1 MRDRP
6 LLYLCLVI
14 AAAVM
19 LSVLC
24 GGERF
29 VRELRPSALERSVP
43 EGDIAAVIGRVYR
56 IEQKENC
63 QALYLEKNF
72 VKYRKKTEREQ
83 SCREGSVQGEA
94 YREQSVR
101 EEANQEESF
110 QESRIII
117 YTDSE
122 IQFQIGNRVEA
133 KGEVSFFQGARNPGN
148 FDQKRYYQ
156 ILDIHGMIWAED
168 IRIVDTG
175 VRKWK
180 ARLENFRKR
189 WIEIL
194 LSNFGEEDG
203 GVMGAVMLGEKSEVD
218 QELKTLYQVNGIGH
232 IIAISGLH
240 LSFIGIGMYKLLRR
254 ITGSYPVGG
263 IFGILFLMLYIL
275 MIGFT
280 VSAVRALVMF
290 LFRVGAD
297 MAGRHYDAPTA
308 LSAAAVVV
316 LVWRPLSLYDG
327 GFWLSFGAVLAIL
340 AVVPVVQE
348 GISMCV
354 LHNNGQKM
362 KVKMKM
368 KMKTKT
374 KTKAIVQE
382 DISVY
387 ASCTTNVLHSGSVQ
401 VPDNRKEE
409 TQSCLRKNRKGET
422 QSSPGQNR
430 EDGFLS
436 GYLMGVWGH
445 VWQVIIQG
453 LTASA
458 GINLIILPI
467 LLYYFFEFPLYSFI
481 LNLFVIPLMSVL
493 LFLGMAGSLFALWF
507 APVSALLFWICS
519 KILWIYKMSC
529 EITLGLPGARL
540 VIGRPDLWKI
550 VVYYGILFLGLIWLR
565 YIILSVKMQEEQKER
580 EDPAEQRNR
589 RNQRKQREAQS
600 GSFNGNV
607 ASIGQIEFCRDSK
620 NRKKK
625 QIAVFFL
632 WAVGIMILTARFGE
646 AGKLTTVVLDVGQG
660 DGIFMKGPEGNTYLV
675 DGGSSDVKKV
685 GQYRLEPFLK
695 SRGVGKLDYVLISH
709 GDSDHMNGVDE
720 LIGRQEISVKIGTLV
735 LPVKEVW
742 DEALTGL
749 ARKARKHGIRVVV
762 IKPGQSIREGDMVIT
777 CMQPGNMEIKS
788 ENAES
793 RRESAVPGTGNEGLE
808 SGNEASMV
816 LAVQYG
822 PFDLLLTGDVEGE
835 GENQITKQLEERYP
849 DCTWEILK
857 VAHHGS
863 KNSSTEE
870 FLRLVRPAYALISAG
885 QENRYGHPHQETIE
899 RLADVGSKI
908 YSTQENGAIIV
919 EVENGEILR
928 MERWQR

>member
-1 MRDRP
+1 M
-6 LLYLCLVI
+6 
-14 AAAVM
+14 
-19 LSVLC
+19 
-24 GGERF
+24 
-29 VRELRPSALERSVP
+29 
-43 EGDIAAVIGRVYR
+43 
-56 IEQKENC
+56 
-63 QALYLEKNF
+63 
-72 VKYRKKTEREQ
+72 
-83 SCREGSVQGEA
+83 
-94 YREQSVR
+94 
-101 EEANQEESF
+101 
-110 QESRIII
+110 
-117 YTDSE
+117 
-122 IQFQIGNRVEA
+122 
-133 KGEVSFFQGARNPGN
+133 
-148 FDQKRYYQ
+148 
-156 ILDIHGMIWAED
+156 
-168 IRIVDTG
+168 
-175 VRKWK
+175 
-180 ARLENFRKR
+180 
-189 WIEIL
+189 
-194 LSNFGEEDG
+194 
-203 GVMGAVMLGEKSEVD
+203 
-218 QELKTLYQVNGIGH
+218 
-232 IIAISGLH
+232 AISGLH
-240 LSFIGIGMYKLLRR
+240 LSFVGIEIYKILRR
-254 ITGSYPVGG
+254 LTGSYPIGG
-263 IFGILFLMLYIL
+263 AFGILFLVLYIL

-280 VSAVRALVMF
+280 VSAVRALTMF

-308 LSAAAVVV
+308 LSAVAVAM

-327 GFWLSFGAVLAIL
+327 GFWLSFGAVLT
-340 AVVPVVQE
+340 VVPVVQE
-348 GISMCV
+348 SIPKGTFVQASY
-354 LHNNGQKM
+354 NG
-362 KVKMKM
+362 
-368 KMKTKT
+368 
-374 KTKAIVQE
+374 
-382 DISVY
+382 
-387 ASCTTNVLHSGSVQ
+387 NVLDGKLARTMSA
-401 VPDNRKEE
+401 RKVHA
-409 TQSCLRKNRKGET
+409 
-422 QSSPGQNR
+422 QSSPKQNT
-430 EDGFLS
+430 EDSILS
-436 GYLMGVWGH
+436 VYLLGAWKH
-445 VWQVIIQG
+445 VWKMILQG
-453 LTASA
+453 LTAGI
-458 GINLIILPI
+458 GINLVILPI

-493 LFLGMAGSLFALWF
+493 LFLGMAGSLSALWF

-540 VIGRPDLWKI
+540 VIGRPDLWQI
-550 VVYYGILFLGLIWLR
+550 AVYYGILFLGLIWLR

-580 EDPAEQRNR
+580 EDPADQRNR

-607 ASIGQIEFCRDSK
+607 ASIGQIEFFRDSK

-625 QIAVFFL
+625 QIAVFSL
-632 WAVGIMILTARFGE
+632 WALGIMILMTRFGE

-660 DGIFMKGPEGNTYLV
+660 DGIFMRGPEGNTYLV

-695 SRGVGKLDYVLISH
+695 SQGVGRLDYVLISH

-749 ARKARKHGIRVVV
+749 ARKARKQGIRVVM

-777 CMQPGNMEIKS
+777 CIQPGNMEIKS

-835 GENQITKQLEERYP
+835 GENQLTKQLEERYP
-849 DCTWEILK
+849 DCTWDILK

-928 MERWQR
+928 MERWKR

>member
-1 MRDRP
+1 MRNRP
-6 LLYLCLVI
+6 LLSLCLVI
-14 AAAVM
+14 LTAVT
-19 LSVLC
+19 LSVVC
-24 GGERF
+24 GGEKLI
-29 VRELRPSALERSVP
+29 RELRPSPLEKNVPPGGSVMIC
-43 EGDIAAVIGRVYR
+43 GQIYR
-56 IEQKENC
+56 AETGTDY
-63 QALYLEKNF
+63 QALYLCSNSIQYQKDI
-72 VKYRKKTEREQ
+72 
-83 SCREGSVQGEA
+83 
-94 YREQSVR
+94 
-101 EEANQEESF
+101 F
-110 QESRIII
+110 QESKIIL

-122 IQFQIGNRVEA
+122 EQFHIGNKVEA
-133 KGEVSFFQGARNPGN
+133 RGEVSFYQDARNPGN

-156 ILDIHGMIWAED
+156 IQDIHGMMWGEE
-168 IRIVDTG
+168 IRIADAG
-175 VRKWK
+175 IWRWRD
-180 ARLENFRKR
+180 RLAALRRYWGEVLKNA
-189 WIEIL
+189 L
-194 LSNFGEEDG
+194 GEEDG
-203 GVMGAVMLGEKSEVD
+203 AAMGAMLLGEKSGMD
-218 QELKTLYQVNGIGH
+218 SELKSLYQVNGIGH
-232 IIAISGLH
+232 VLAISGLH

-254 ITGSYPVGG
+254 LTGSYPIGG
-263 IFGILFLMLYIL
+263 IFGILFLMMYIL

-327 GFWLSFGAVLAIL
+327 GFWLSFGAVFAIL
-340 AVVPVVQE
+340 AVVPVVQDVFSRTKS
-348 GISMCV
+348 GSSAKACV
-354 LHNNGQKM
+354 MGRCAAYNNGRHA
-362 KVKMKM
+362 
-368 KMKTKT
+368 KTKPL
-374 KTKAIVQE
+374 V
-382 DISVY
+382 
-387 ASCTTNVLHSGSVQ
+387 
-401 VPDNRKEE
+401 
-409 TQSCLRKNRKGET
+409 
-422 QSSPGQNR
+422 R
-430 EDGFLS
+430 EDVSVHTSRSENTLYGGLARPAGVGKTDIQNS
-436 GYLMGVWGH
+436 PKRNIEGGTLRMYLMGVWKH
-445 VWQVIIQG
+445 VWRIILQG
-453 LTASA
+453 LTASI
-458 GINLIILPI
+458 GINPMILPI

-493 LFLGMAGSLFALWF
+493 LFLGMTGSLLALWL
-507 APVSALLFWICS
+507 APVSAVLFWICGR
-519 KILWIYKMSC
+519 ILWIYKMSC
-529 EITLGLPGARL
+529 EITLHLPGARL
-540 VIGRPDLWKI
+540 VIGRPDLWQI

-580 EDPAEQRNR
+580 EDPAAQRNR
-589 RNQRKQREAQS
+589 RNQREAQS
-600 GSFNGNV
+600 GSFNGNM

-695 SRGVGKLDYVLISH
+695 SQGVGRLDYVLISH

-749 ARKARKHGIRVVV
+749 ARKAANHGIRVVV
-762 IKPGQSIREGDMVIT
+762 IEPGQSISEGDMVIT
-777 CMQPGNMEIKS
+777 CIQPGNMEIKS

-793 RRESAVPGTGNEGLE
+793 RRENAVLGTGNEGLE

-822 PFDLLLTGDVEGE
+822 QFDLLLTGDVEGE
-835 GENQITKQLEERYP
+835 GENQLTKQLEERYP

-857 VAHHGS
+857 AAHHGS